1 MVVKDW
7 DYESLQ
13 SGLKVKSVAI
23 IGAGASG
30 TAAAVAFKSEDY
42 FDTIKVFERREAPGG
57 TWLYDDNPHAP
68 LLVEPG
74 ALPPSFDRPLEIP
87 EELPQTLAHN
97 QQERF
102 ESTPIYESLTTS
114 VPEIAM
120 SFSDKRFGQG
130 PFVPHSAPRKYLQD
144 YYSLHQ
150 MEDLLVLDTTVE
162 DLSKVSSG
170 DGQYR
175 WRLTLR
181 KYDTVRDVDE
191 WWQEVFDAV
200 VIANGQFSVPYIP
213 DVQGLGDYMQKYP
226 GRVSHS
232 KTYRQPNPYKDKRI
246 LIVGNSLSGRDITE
260 EVTKVARRPV
270 YISRRHKSRWEGSQP
285 DKGTEWKPVTK
296 EFVTETGQILFDDGS
311 SLDDIDHII
320 YCTGYKPSFP
330 FWNAKSNGRDLY
342 DYEKEKLKG
351 SYLHTF
357 FQHYSTLGII
367 GLGQSLAFRSYEY
380 QAIALAR
387 VFAGTNATAL
397 PSLTEQKEWER
408 SWEKYSKR
416 DDMDFH
422 TVPFEN
428 GELLRWYTQ
437 LSNIA
442 GIPFCGKG
450 RVPPAFTDETLW
462 QLQNIRRLDQ
472 PGNGEEGMRT
482 LAYRP

>member
-1 MVVKDW
+1 MTAEDW
-7 DYESLQ
+7 DDGSIQ
-13 SGLKVKSVAI
+13 SGSKVKSVAV

-57 TWLYDDNPHAP
+57 TWLYDDNPPVP

-74 ALPPSFDRPLEIP
+74 ALPTKLDRPLEIP
-87 EELPQTLAHN
+87 EKLPQTLPHN
-97 QQERF
+97 RQERF
-102 ESTPIYESLTTS
+102 QSTPIYESLTTS

-130 PFVPHSAPRKYLQD
+130 PFVPHSVPRKYLQD
-144 YYSLHQ
+144 YYSFRQ
-150 MEDLLVLDTTVE
+150 MEDLLILNTTVE
-162 DLSKVSSG
+162 DLSKVSSE
-170 DGQYR
+170 DGQDR

-181 KYDTVRDVDE
+181 KYDAKRDVDE

-200 VIANGQFSVPYIP
+200 VIANGQFSIPYIP
-213 DVQGLGDYMQKYP
+213 DVEGLGDYMQKYP

-232 KTYRQPNPYKDKRI
+232 KTYRRPNPYKDKNI

-260 EVTKVARRPV
+260 ELTKVARWPV

-285 DKGTEWKPVTK
+285 DEGTEWKPVIK
-296 EFVTETGQILFDDGS
+296 KFVAKTGQILFDDGS

-330 FWNAKSNGRDLY
+330 FWNAKANGQQLY
-342 DYEKEKLKG
+342 DYDEVKLNR

-357 FQHYSTLGII
+357 FRDYPTLGII

-387 VFAGTNATAL
+387 VFAGSNATSL
-397 PSLTEQKEWER
+397 PSLTKQKEWEK
-408 SWEKYSKR
+408 SWEEYAAR
-416 DDMDFH
+416 EMVEFH

-450 RVPPAFTDETLW
+450 KVPPAFTDETLW
-462 QLQNIRRLDQ
+462 QLHNIRRLDE
-472 PGNGEEGMRT
+472 PGNGIIGYKQRSEE
-482 LAYRP
+482 

>member
-1 MVVKDW
+1 MLTLIV
-7 DYESLQ
+7 S
-13 SGLKVKSVAI
+13 
-23 IGAGASG
+23 
-30 TAAAVAFKSEDY
+30 
-42 FDTIKVFERREAPGG
+42 R
-57 TWLYDDNPHAP
+57 LYDDNPPAP

-74 ALPPSFDRPLEIP
+74 ALPTSLDRPLEIP
-87 EELPQTLAHN
+87 EELPQTLPHN
-97 QQERF
+97 RQERF

-130 PFVPHSAPRKYLQD
+130 PFVPHSVPRKYLQN

-150 MEDLLVLDTTVE
+150 MKDLLFLKTTVE

-181 KYDTVRDVDE
+181 KYDAGRDVDE

-213 DVQGLGDYMQKYP
+213 GVEGLGDYIQKYP
-226 GRVSHS
+226 DRVSHS
-232 KTYRQPNPYKDKRI
+232 KTYRQPSPYKGKRI
-246 LIVGNSLSGRDITE
+246 LIVGNSLSGTDITE

-270 YISRRHKSRWEGSQP
+270 YISRRHKSRWEESHP
-285 DKGTEWKPVTK
+285 DEGTEWKPVIK
-296 EFVTETGQILFDDGS
+296 RFVAETGQILFDDDS

-330 FWNAKSNGRDLY
+330 FWNAKTNGQDLY
-342 DYEKEKLKG
+342 DYEKMKLSG

-357 FQHYSTLGII
+357 FQDYPTLGII
-367 GLGQSLAFRSYEY
+367 GFGQSLAFRSYEY

-397 PSLTEQKEWER
+397 PSLTEQNEWER
-408 SWEKYSKR
+408 SREKRTKN
-416 DDMDFH
+416 DDVDFH

-462 QLQNIRRLDQ
+462 QLQNIRRLDE
-472 PGNGEEGMRT
+472 PGNGILGYKQGSKE
-482 LAYRP
+482 